1 MDVIEF
7 CEEDWLGYNSFLRNS
22 KSSGGILPEG
32 LGERERE
39 REFKFG
45 YDGFLNGNEG
55 EPVKLFKGKISLG

>member
-39 REFKFG
+39 SSSSGTMDF
-45 YDGFLNGNEG
+45 
-55 EPVKLFKGKISLG
+55 